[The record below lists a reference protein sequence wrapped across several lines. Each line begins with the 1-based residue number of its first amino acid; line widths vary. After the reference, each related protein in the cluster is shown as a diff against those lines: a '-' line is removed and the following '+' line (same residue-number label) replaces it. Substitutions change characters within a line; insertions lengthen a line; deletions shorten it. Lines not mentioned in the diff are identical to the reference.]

1 MNHSRLAAYGLFLSG
16 IVLLFPSIGQAQQG
30 SPWTVEQC
38 RARMEQLFKMA
49 HDPSVD
55 INEVMQ
61 DIGERAG
68 SSFAIYCRMKEA
80 NSIKILQHQLANI
93 EADRQETAA
102 AANRTQKLGVKLENY
117 LTQNNAYDAGGINF
131 GGTAG
136 N

>member
-1 MNHSRLAAYGLFLSG
+1 MNHSRLAACGLFLSG

-49 HDPSVD
+49 GDPSVD
-55 INEVMQ
+55 INEVWG
-61 DIGERAG
+61 DIGDRAG
-68 SSFAIYCRMKEA
+68 SSFAIYCRIKEA
-80 NSIKILQHQLANI
+80 SSIKILLHQLANI

>member
-1 MNHSRLAAYGLFLSG
+1 
-16 IVLLFPSIGQAQQG
+16 
-30 SPWTVEQC
+30 
-38 RARMEQLFKMA
+38 MEQLFKMA

-93 EADRQETAA
+93 EADRQETAS
-102 AANRTQKLGVKLENY
+102 AANRTDKLGIKLENFY
-117 LTQNNAYDAGGINF
+117 TQNSSYDSGYINF
-131 GGTAG
+131 GGTSG
-136 N
+136 R

>member
-1 MNHSRLAAYGLFLSG
+1 MNHSRLAACGLFLSG